1 MVALQLSSCAMVV
14 GRAALPLGAS
24 IGTAVGGKVAGWL
37 CSEVHPA
44 AVSAVD
50 VVGITRGG
58 GGGLVW
64 GTLAHLSCSEASMH
78 HAVHKDPRCWLRC
91 ACAEGLTLRRNSPC

>member
-1 MVALQLSSCAMVV
+1 MVV
-14 GRAALPLGAS
+14 ECAALPLGAS

-50 VVGITRGG
+50 VVGITRGVFG
-58 GGGLVW
+58 GVLC
-64 GTLAHLSCSEASMH
+64 GTPRLTFLAQ
-78 HAVHKDPRCWLRC
+78 KP
-91 ACAEGLTLRRNSPC
+91 ACITLCTRIPTVG

>member
-1 MVALQLSSCAMVV
+1 MVV

-58 GGGLVW
+58 GGVLCGVPWLTFLAQKPACI
-64 GTLAHLSCSEASMH
+64 TLCTRIP
-78 HAVHKDPRCWLRC
+78 AV
-91 ACAEGLTLRRNSPC
+91 G

>member
-50 VVGITRGG
+50 VVGITQGG
-58 GGGLVW
+58 W
-64 GTLAHLSCSEASMH
+64 GESCVARLTFLAQKPACITLCTRIP
-78 HAVHKDPRCWLRC
+78 AV
-91 ACAEGLTLRRNSPC
+91 G